1 METCDKSFN
10 QMYQWRTT
18 MKNQMNH
25 EVELSDKQVEFLVKC
40 IDISKSTQSLKPDLN
55 ESKIIRKLSELN
67 DSIQEHKHGKMIFYD
82 LNNN

>member
-1 METCDKSFN
+1 
-10 QMYQWRTT
+10 
-18 MKNQMNH
+18 MKNSMNH

-55 ESKIIRKLSELN
+55 ESEIIRKLSELN
-67 DSIQEHKHGKMIFYD
+67 DSIQEDRHGDMIFYD